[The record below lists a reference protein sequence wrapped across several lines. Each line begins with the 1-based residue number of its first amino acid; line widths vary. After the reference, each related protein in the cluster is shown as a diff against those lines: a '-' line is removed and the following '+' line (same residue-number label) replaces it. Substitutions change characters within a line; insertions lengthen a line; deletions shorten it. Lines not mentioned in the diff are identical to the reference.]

1 MTGVCMEFEAVIG
14 LEVHAQLSTKS
25 KLFCACSTKFGA
37 IPNSQVC
44 PICTGQPGVLPVINK
59 RAVEYAIKLALA
71 LGCKINLYSVMA
83 RKHYFYPD
91 LPKNYQI
98 SQYELPLAEGG
109 EVQIEVNGE
118 RKSIGLVRIHLEE
131 DAGKLIHDEK
141 KPFSYVDF
149 NRTGVPLLEIVSKP
163 EIHSP
168 EEAVAYLKTL
178 RSILRYLEICDGNM
192 EEGSLRCDANVSVRP
207 KGSKTLGT
215 KVELKNM
222 NSFKHVE
229 RALAYE
235 IKRQIG
241 LLLEGKEVVQETRL
255 YDEATQTTHPM
266 RGKEEAHDYC
276 YFPDPDLIEI
286 QLEESFIEK
295 IKGELPELPQNKKER
310 FIKEYGLSS
319 YEAGI
324 LTEEKSL
331 ADFFEETVRLFPNP
345 KGVSNFILT
354 EVLRYLNRDNLDIK
368 ETKLKP
374 EFLAELLEL
383 VEKEVISITLAKQ
396 QVFPEIYERGI
407 SPKRVIEEK
416 GLIQESS
423 EDLLR
428 RLCEEVLKENPGEV
442 ERYKSGKK
450 GLLGFFVGQVMK
462 KTQGKANP
470 KIVNKILIEL
480 LEN

>member
-1 MTGVCMEFEAVIG
+1 MEFEAVIG

-59 RAVEYAIKLALA
+59 RAVEYALKLALA
-71 LGCKINLYSVMA
+71 LGCKINPYSVMA

-428 RLCEEVLKENPGEV
+428 SLCEEVLKENPGEV

-480 LEN
+480 LEK

>member
-25 KLFCACSTKFGA
+25 KLFCSCSTKFGA
-37 IPNSQVC
+37 SPNSQVC

-59 RAVEYAIKLALA
+59 RAVEYALKLALA

-480 LEN
+480 LEK

>member
-1 MTGVCMEFEAVIG
+1 MEFEAVIG
-14 LEVHAQLSTKS
+14 LEVHAQLSTRS
-25 KLFCACSTKFGA
+25 KLFCSCNTTFGSS
-37 IPNSQVC
+37 PNMQVC

-59 RAVEYAIKLALA
+59 KAVEYAITLALA
-71 LGCKINLYSVMA
+71 LGCKINLQSVMA

-98 SQYELPLAEGG
+98 SQYDQPLAEEG
-109 EVQIEVNGE
+109 EVEIEING
-118 RKSIGLVRIHLEE
+118 KKKKIGLTRIHLEE

-163 EIHSP
+163 EISSP

-178 RSILRYLEICDGNM
+178 RSIVRYLGICDGNM

-207 KGSKTLGT
+207 KGSKDFGT

-229 RALAYE
+229 KALAYE
-235 IKRQIG
+235 IKRQVG
-241 LLLEGKEVVQETRL
+241 LLLEGKEIIQETRL

-276 YFPDPDLIEI
+276 YFPDPDLIEVI
-286 QLEESFIEK
+286 IDRSLLEELRAK
-295 IKGELPELPQNKKER
+295 IPELPLRRKER
-310 FIKEYGLSS
+310 FEREYSLSS

-324 LTEEKSL
+324 LTEEKTL
-331 ADFFEETVRLFPNP
+331 ADFFEDTMKLYSNP
-345 KGVSNFILT
+345 KAISNFLLT
-354 EVLRYLNRDNLDIK
+354 EVLRYLNRDRIDISQS
-368 ETKLKP
+368 KLVP
-374 EFLAELLEL
+374 HHLAELLDL
-383 VEKEVISITLAKQ
+383 VERDVISITLAKQ
-396 QVFPEIYERGI
+396 QIFPEVYERGV
-407 SPKRVIEEK
+407 SPKSVIEEK

-423 EDLLR
+423 EELLR
-428 RLCEEVLKENPGEV
+428 KACEEVLAENPGEV
-442 ERYKSGKK
+442 ARYKEGKK

-470 KIVNKILIEL
+470 KVVNKILIEL
-480 LEN
+480 LEK

>member
-1 MTGVCMEFEAVIG
+1 
-14 LEVHAQLSTKS
+14 
-25 KLFCACSTKFGA
+25 
-37 IPNSQVC
+37 
-44 PICTGQPGVLPVINK
+44 
-59 RAVEYAIKLALA
+59 
-71 LGCKINLYSVMA
+71 MA